1 MTALYPD
8 FYKLFHCTADA
19 CPITCCQEW
28 KISVDDATASK
39 WKTLSVPADVCP
51 GKTFSRKTASSL
63 YACTKKQE
71 GSLVITLDEDHRCPF
86 LSKNRLCHLVLAY
99 GDSVLSE
106 TCTDFPREFHTFPDH
121 REASL
126 MPCCPAVIDLLWQIK
141 KPEFPDVS
149 SDNPLFYLR
158 QQCIRLML
166 DETFLPEEVLLSIFY
181 IVTDL
186 SSSASLNHAY
196 IKDCFSDRTMAE
208 LLPAIRAA
216 LPDITDT
223 ITEDNE
229 LLLDLAVNY
238 EKEGLYQNW
247 LAPLLSNADRLSSG
261 MSLLQPA
268 DADRPLSDL
277 SLPQPANADCP
288 LSDLSRSQ
296 PADADQLY
304 SAWEQFLSD
313 LKPYVPLLRSY
324 LANEIFSDLLVPCGD
339 LMDTQI
345 RLQWIGLS
353 YAAIRHSLFL
363 QWYASPDHTLSYSTV
378 RDSIVYLSRMTGYD
392 DEDVIDYLQNSFASL
407 TWDWGYF
414 ALILAL

>member
-8 FYKLFHCTADA
+8 FYQQFHCTADA

-39 WKTLSVPADVCP
+39 WKTLSVPAEVSSC
-51 GKTFSRKTASSL
+51 KTFSRKTSSSL
-63 YACTKKQE
+63 YACTRKQE

-126 MPCCPAVIDLLWQIK
+126 MPCCPAVIDLLCQTK
-141 KPEFPDVS
+141 KPVFPDVS
-149 SDNPLFYLR
+149 SYDPLFYLR
-158 QQCIRLML
+158 QQCIRLMQ
-166 DETFLPEEVLLSIFY
+166 DESFLPEEALLSIFY

-196 IKDCFSDRTMAE
+196 IKDCFSDLTIAE

-223 ITEDNE
+223 IAEDNE

-247 LAPLLSNADRLSSG
+247 LAPLLSDADRLSSG
-261 MSLLQPA
+261 MSLSQPA

-277 SLPQPANADCP
+277 SL
-288 LSDLSRSQ
+288 SQ

-414 ALILAL
+414 AMILAL